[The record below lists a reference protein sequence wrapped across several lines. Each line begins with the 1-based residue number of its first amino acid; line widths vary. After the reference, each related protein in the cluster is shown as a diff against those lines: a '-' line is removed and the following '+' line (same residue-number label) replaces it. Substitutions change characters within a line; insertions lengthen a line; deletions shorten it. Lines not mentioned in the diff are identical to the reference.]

1 MLILDLQIGLLL
13 IALRI
18 YISELALKLL
28 LLVVRVKANKPLGV
42 LLEVLNSLDLAVS
55 LQEHLLEV
63 GPLNLLGLELCWH
76 LLNTKLIVLKSLV
89 EVLSLSSIWLG
100 LLGHLSGLC
109 VSSLKRGELKANLPL
124 PDLNRLTSISLL
136 RELGIQ
142 SALWLV
148 HH

>member
-1 MLILDLQIGLLL
+1 MLTLDLQIGLLL

-28 LLVVRVKANKPLGV
+28 LLVARVKANKPLGV
-42 LLEVLNSLDLAVS
+42 LLEVLNSLDLAIS

-63 GPLNLLGLELCWH
+63 GSLDLLGLELCWH
-76 LLNTKLIVLKSLV
+76 LLNANLVVLKCLV

-109 VSSLKRGELKANLPL
+109 VSSLKRGELKAYLPL
-124 PDLNRLTSISLL
+124 PDLNGLTSISLL
-136 RELGIQ
+136 WELGIHG
-142 SALWLV
+142 ALRLV